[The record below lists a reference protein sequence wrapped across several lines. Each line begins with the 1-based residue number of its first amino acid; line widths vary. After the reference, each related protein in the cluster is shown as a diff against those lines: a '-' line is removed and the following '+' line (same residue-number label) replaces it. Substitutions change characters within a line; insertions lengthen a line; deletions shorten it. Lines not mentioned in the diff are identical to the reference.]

1 MWQGFKTLKN
11 YKWHELNYK
20 WHDFGTLETTNGMI
34 RNYKWHELNYNIANV
49 VLC

>member
-1 MWQGFKTLKN
+1 MWQGFQTLKN

-34 RNYKWHELNYNIANV
+34 RNYKWHELNYTIFNV